1 MPFIVQPI
9 YQINSIY
16 RPVFYRASIANTNL
30 AYATVEVVLNGNTI
44 ANKLQPVAR
53 INGANSEF
61 DIDISR
67 DLQLALGT
75 RFNDPV
81 FLNTKNSI
89 FPIFANVAFFSEN
102 PENTGTVTIT
112 VTYYEYDA
120 NNLPVVFSLEATQ
133 PRTVSIATRQITDD
147 PDLVQYRQDG
157 INIKE
162 ILTRRVFGI
171 RLDPINSNATDIKT
185 DQDLF
190 FSFYNDN
197 TINSIEV
204 QPIFNNSFLPP
215 AYADISNLNT
225 LQCTAGVGI
234 KNLENL
240 NYFSGSFSGQNIH
253 LYSVTLGTFDRGVF
267 IPKTETYWFNVVCQK
282 EDSLTVIWMNDLGGG
297 ESYTFQAEVVQSLT
311 SKGTFAKRALPLFS
325 GGVVSK
331 FDTSRFK
338 YNNTSSIVQYKC
350 KSQHLN
356 EFEAEYIKSLLL
368 TMECYINIDGL
379 YYQAQI
385 EDATFDVDIN
395 NQHYTVLELI
405 ITRSIDEYSMI
416 R

>member
-1 MPFIVQPI
+1 MGFIVQPI

-16 RPVFYRASIANTNL
+16 RPVFYRSSIANTNL
-30 AYATVEVVLNGNTI
+30 AYATVDVFLDGNLI

-89 FPIFANVAFFSEN
+89 FPIFANVFLKSEN
-102 PENTGTVTIT
+102 PENTGTTTIT

-120 NNLPVVFSLEATQ
+120 NNLPVVLSTESTQ
-133 PRTVSIATRQITDD
+133 PRTVSIAARQPTDD
-147 PDLVQYRQDG
+147 PDLAQYRQDG
-157 INIKE
+157 VSIKE
-162 ILTRRVFGI
+162 ILTRRVFGV
-171 RLDPINSNATDIKT
+171 RSNPTVSEKTDIKEN
-185 DQDLF
+185 QDLG
-190 FSFYNDN
+190 FSFYTDG
-197 TINSIEV
+197 TINCVEV
-204 QPIFNNSFLPP
+204 QPVINTTLINPS
-215 AYADISNLNT
+215 YADISNLNT
-225 LQCTAGVGI
+225 LQCTVGVGI
-234 KNLENL
+234 KNLEGL
-240 NYFSGSFSGQNIH
+240 PYFTTAFDGTNVDH
-253 LYSVTLGTFDRGVF
+253 YSVTLGNYDRGTF
-267 IPKTETYWFNVVCQK
+267 TPKTETYWFNVVCQK

-297 ESYTFQAEVVQSLT
+297 ESYTFQSEVVQSLT

-325 GGVVSK
+325 GNVVSK

-338 YNNTSSIVQYKC
+338 YNNTASLVQYKC
-350 KSQHLN
+350 QSQHLN
-356 EFEAEYIKSLLL
+356 QIEAEYIKSLLL
-368 TMECYINIDGL
+368 TMECYINIDGF

-395 NQHYTVLELI
+395 IQHYTILELT

>member
-1 MPFIVQPI
+1 MAFIVQPI

-16 RPVFYRASIANTNL
+16 RPVFYRSSIANTNL
-30 AYATVEVVLNGNTI
+30 AYATVDVFLDGTLI
-44 ANKLQPVAR
+44 ASKLQPVAR

-89 FPIFANVAFFSEN
+89 FPIFANVALVAEN
-102 PENTGTVTIT
+102 PENTGTTTIT

-120 NNLPVVFSLEATQ
+120 NNLPVVLSTESTQ
-133 PRTVSIATRQITDD
+133 PRTVSIAIRQATDN
-147 PDLVQYRQDG
+147 PDLDQYRQDG
-157 INIKE
+157 INPKD
-162 ILTRRVFGI
+162 ILTRRVKGNYFGP
-171 RLDPINSNATDIKT
+171 DSSDKTDIKE

-190 FSFYNDN
+190 FSFYTDG
-197 TINSIEV
+197 TINCVEV
-204 QPIFNNSFLPP
+204 QAFYTNQPP
-215 AYADISNLNT
+215 QVYNAELLGLND
-225 LQCTAGVGI
+225 LQCTVGVGI
-234 KNLENL
+234 KNLEGL
-240 NYFSGSFSGQNIH
+240 PYFTTAFDGNNVTK
-253 LYSVTLGTFDRGVF
+253 YSVTLGTYDRGVF
-267 IPKTETYWFNVVCQK
+267 TIKTATYWFNVVCQK

-297 ESYTFQAEVVQSLT
+297 ESYTFQSEVVQSLT

-338 YNNTSSIVQYKC
+338 YNNTASLVQYKC

-356 EFEAEYIKSLLL
+356 QIEAEYIKSLLL

-395 NQHYTVLELI
+395 IQHYTVLELT